1 MNRTV
6 LYDKVRNGTN
16 ELLNGYL
23 DLPQVNSETGL
34 NEYIAPSFWKKE
46 GAGLVGAIALAQ
58 VAYEEGSSCTSE
70 DVDVDV
76 DEDADVDASNEKAM
90 GERVSQLANPW
101 LKKVKAVLNHR
112 PEINNHL

>member
-1 MNRTV
+1 M
-6 LYDKVRNGTN
+6 
-16 ELLNGYL
+16 
-23 DLPQVNSETGL
+23 
-34 NEYIAPSFWKKE
+34 
-46 GAGLVGAIALAQ
+46 GALALAQ

-70 DVDVDV
+70 DVDV